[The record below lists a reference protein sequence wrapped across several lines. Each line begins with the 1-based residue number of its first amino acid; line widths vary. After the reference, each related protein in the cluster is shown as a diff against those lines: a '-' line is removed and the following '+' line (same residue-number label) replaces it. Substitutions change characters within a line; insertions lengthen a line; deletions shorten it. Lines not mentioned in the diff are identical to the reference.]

1 MLPARSF
8 SVPPRMSFSGVC
20 LVQSYS
26 MRAPVSTLILGNRS
40 PIWVIGPLVP
50 ILIWGNATQIRII
63 TDEIVSAAD
72 QIVSVTDRKG
82 KIMSEIQEIAQHIQD
97 FPALVRKARM
107 DKGIT
112 NEELTE
118 LSGISYSAVCKM
130 QSGERDPKLYDAVAV
145 MKAIGISADQVFDI
159 QPPASAPSA
168 MQERIHELE
177 LDNAVSSGDVVR
189 LKQVNGLCTQ
199 RLDAVIRQ
207 RDYYKRWSVF
217 SSIFAAILSLFLI
230 VYLLFDFRNP
240 HAGFILQNGPSAFA
254 WLVILLVAISI
265 GVCSV
270 VGYCVLR
277 DAGKKASLRK

>member
-1 MLPARSF
+1 M
-8 SVPPRMSFSGVC
+8 C
-20 LVQSYS
+20 T
-26 MRAPVSTLILGNRS
+26 PVSTLILGNRS
-40 PIWVIGPLVP
+40 PIWVIGVLRPVHIRVIVP
-50 ILIWGNATQIRII
+50 QIWIFTG
-63 TDEIVSAAD
+63 EIVSAAD
-72 QIVSVTDRKG
+72 KIVSVTDRKG

-112 NEELTE
+112 NEELAE

-145 MKAIGISADQVFDI
+145 MKAVGISADQVFDI

-189 LKQVNGLCTQ
+189 LEQVNDLCTQ

-207 RDYYKRWSVF
+207 RDHYKRWSVF

-240 HAGFILQNGPSAFA
+240 HAGFILQDGPSAFA

-265 GVCSV
+265 GVCSI

-277 DAGKKASLRK
+277 DAAKDTSLQK

>member
-1 MLPARSF
+1 M
-8 SVPPRMSFSGVC
+8 C
-20 LVQSYS
+20 
-26 MRAPVSTLILGNRS
+26 APVSMFILGNRS
-40 PIWVIGPLVP
+40 PIWVIGVLGP

-63 TDEIVSAAD
+63 TGEIVSAAD
-72 QIVSVTDRKG
+72 EILSVTDRKG
-82 KIMSEIQEIAQHIQD
+82 KIMSEIQELAQHIQD
-97 FPALVRKARM
+97 FPAIVRKSRM

-112 NEELTE
+112 NEELSE

-145 MKAIGISADQVFDI
+145 MKAVGISADQVFDI

-199 RLDAVIRQ
+199 RLDAVIHQ
-207 RDYYKRWSVF
+207 RDHYKRWSVF

-240 HAGFILQNGPSAFA
+240 HAGFILQDGPSAFA

-277 DAGKKASLRK
+277 DAGKKTSL

>member
-1 MLPARSF
+1 MCAA
-8 SVPPRMSFSGVC
+8 V
-20 LVQSYS
+20 S
-26 MRAPVSTLILGNRS
+26 MFILGNRS
-40 PIWVIGPLVP
+40 PIWVIVP
-50 ILIWGNATQIRII
+50 QIWTF
-63 TDEIVSAAD
+63 TDE
-72 QIVSVTDRKG
+72 IVSVTDRKG
-82 KIMSEIQEIAQHIQD
+82 KIMSEIQELAQHIQD
-97 FPALVRKARM
+97 FPALVHTART

-112 NEELTE
+112 NEELAE
-118 LSGISYSAVCKM
+118 LSGVSYSAVCKM

-145 MKAIGISADQVFDI
+145 MKAVGISADQVFDI

-207 RDYYKRWSVF
+207 RDHYKRWSVF
-217 SSIFAAILSLFLI
+217 SSIFSAILSLFLI

-240 HAGFILQNGPSAFA
+240 HAGFILRDGPSAFA
-254 WLVILLVAISI
+254 WLVILLVSISI
-265 GVCSV
+265 GVCSI

-277 DAGKKASLRK
+277 DTAKKTSLRK

>member
-1 MLPARSF
+1 
-8 SVPPRMSFSGVC
+8 
-20 LVQSYS
+20 
-26 MRAPVSTLILGNRS
+26 
-40 PIWVIGPLVP
+40 
-50 ILIWGNATQIRII
+50 
-63 TDEIVSAAD
+63 
-72 QIVSVTDRKG
+72 
-82 KIMSEIQEIAQHIQD
+82 MSEIQELAQHIQD

-112 NEELTE
+112 NEELAE

-145 MKAIGISADQVFDI
+145 MKAVGISADQVFDI

-207 RDYYKRWSVF
+207 RDHYKRWSVF

-230 VYLLFDFRNP
+230 VYLFLTSAIPMPASSSKTDIQRLRGLLSSLCLFLSACAALSDTSCC
-240 HAGFILQNGPSAFA
+240 AILQKRPHFENRTTVLPFPTLYPTSLLDSMHTFHKF
-254 WLVILLVAISI
+254 LVNF
-265 GVCSV
+265 C
-270 VGYCVLR
+270 
-277 DAGKKASLRK
+277 

>member
-1 MLPARSF
+1 
-8 SVPPRMSFSGVC
+8 
-20 LVQSYS
+20 

-40 PIWVIGPLVP
+40 PIWVIDPLVP

-63 TDEIVSAAD
+63 TGEIVSAAD

-145 MKAIGISADQVFDI
+145 MKAVGISADQVFDI
-159 QPPASAPSA
+159 QPPVSAPSA

-217 SSIFAAILSLFLI
+217 SSIFAAVLSLFLI
-230 VYLLFDFRNP
+230 VYLFFDFRNP
-240 HAGFILQNGPSAFA
+240 HAGFVLQDGPTVFA
-254 WLVILLVAISI
+254 WVVILIVSVSIS
-265 GVCSV
+265 VCSI
-270 VGYCVLR
+270 VGYRALR
-277 DAGKKASLRK
+277 DTAKETVLKK

>member
-1 MLPARSF
+1 M
-8 SVPPRMSFSGVC
+8 C
-20 LVQSYS
+20 
-26 MRAPVSTLILGNRS
+26 APVSTFILGNRS
-40 PIWVIGPLVP
+40 PIWAIGVLRPVHIRVI
-50 ILIWGNATQIRII
+50 ATQIWTF

-72 QIVSVTDRKG
+72 EIASVTDRKG
-82 KIMSEIQEIAQHIQD
+82 KIMSEIQELAQHIQD
-97 FPALVRKARM
+97 FPAIVRKSRM
-107 DKGIT
+107 DKGLT
-112 NEELTE
+112 NEELSE
-118 LSGISYSAVCKM
+118 LSGVSYSAICKV

-240 HAGFILQNGPSAFA
+240 HAGFILQDRPTVFA
-254 WLVILLVAISI
+254 WVVILIASVSI
-265 GVCSV
+265 GVCSI
-270 VGYCVLR
+270 VGYRALR
-277 DAGKKASLRK
+277 DTAKETVLKE

>member
-1 MLPARSF
+1 M
-8 SVPPRMSFSGVC
+8 C
-20 LVQSYS
+20 
-26 MRAPVSTLILGNRS
+26 APVSTFILGNRS
-40 PIWVIGPLVP
+40 PIWVIGTLRT
-50 ILIWGNATQIRII
+50 IHIWETATQIWKF
-63 TDEIVSAAD
+63 TGEIRSAAD
-72 QIVSVTDRKG
+72 EIVSVTDRKG

-97 FPALVRKARM
+97 FPALVHKARM

-112 NEELTE
+112 NEELAE

-145 MKAIGISADQVFDI
+145 MKAVGISADQVFDI

-207 RDYYKRWSVF
+207 RDHYKRWSVF

-230 VYLLFDFRNP
+230 VYLFFDFRNP
-240 HAGFILQNGPSAFA
+240 RAGFILQDGPSAFA
-254 WLVILLVAISI
+254 WLVILLVSISI
-265 GVCSV
+265 GVCSI
-270 VGYCVLR
+270 VGYFVLR
-277 DAGKKASLRK
+277 DTAKGTSLRK

>member
-1 MLPARSF
+1 
-8 SVPPRMSFSGVC
+8 
-20 LVQSYS
+20 
-26 MRAPVSTLILGNRS
+26 
-40 PIWVIGPLVP
+40 
-50 ILIWGNATQIRII
+50 
-63 TDEIVSAAD
+63 
-72 QIVSVTDRKG
+72 
-82 KIMSEIQEIAQHIQD
+82 MSEIQELAQHIQD
-97 FPALVRKARM
+97 FPAIVRKFRM
-107 DKGIT
+107 DKGLT
-112 NEELTE
+112 NEELAE
-118 LSGISYSAVCKM
+118 LSGVSYSAVCKV
-130 QSGERDPKLYDAVAV
+130 QSGERDPKLYDAVAI
-145 MKAIGISADQVFDI
+145 MKAIGLSADQVFDI
-159 QPPASAPSA
+159 QQPDTTPSA

-199 RLDAVIRQ
+199 RLDAVIHQ

-240 HAGFILQNGPSAFA
+240 HAGFILQDGPSAFA

-277 DAGKKASLRK
+277 DAGKKTSL